1 MFTAAKPPVPDGFI
15 PGVGMPGGADI
26 PKPQGLYTYAL
37 IGPDVWPPESESGL
51 SATADQLKS
60 RARQSESAAA
70 AAKAQSDNVFST
82 YWTAGDGATAAE
94 EHYRNEHFLHETLIE
109 AMRFVSGGYARLGE
123 NFRTIKRKMREAN
136 DEAHHEIEQTL
147 RANNNQPVGVGPIL
161 TKYRTLINEYSIE
174 LRGIV
179 GDETAMLSNEFSQ
192 SPPAQ
197 SGEQTGRGKPGEG
210 TADASRR
217 PR

>member
-1 MFTAAKPPVPDGFI
+1 M
-15 PGVGMPGGADI
+15 
-26 PKPQGLYTYAL
+26 Y
-37 IGPDVWPPESESGL
+37 GPRSPNQQLTPTLQVSSPSSLDDHERRFNSRRKRSRTRCSVVW
-51 SATADQLKS
+51 
-60 RARQSESAAA
+60 
-70 AAKAQSDNVFST
+70 
-82 YWTAGDGATAAE
+82 WTAGDGAAAAA

-123 NFRTIKRKMREAN
+123 NFRTIKRRMREAN

-179 GDETAMLSNEFSQ
+179 GDETTMLTNEFQ
-192 SPPAQ
+192 AVAA
-197 SGEQTGRGKPGEG
+197 EW
-210 TADASRR
+210 SRR
-217 PR
+217 WVRRCDRR